1 MFNRW
6 SAALIVLY
14 LFSFNASAVGGD
26 NPFAKSESLSTVR
39 NAVWNIDK
47 EAGQASKSIADN
59 GSYYHLQFD
68 NKQLKLVITSD
79 SAGVKPKAFSQF
91 EIKNVEIDGEQAPL
105 FKWCLSNQERHSRF
119 LQQGLTV
126 KKGVCTIDA
135 NAGTFIMRLNSAT
148 LKSLQNGSRLLISL
162 QPFRTTLDLKY
173 DISDFADMYTALNAK
188 PEPVLAKAPVVP
200 MVANVP
206 AVAVSKPVK
215 LCKAQAPAKYKR
227 IKAVEYK
234 CVDIVAKTKAE
245 AAVDKLVAQEKE
257 KLQKEK
263 EQQLKLAVEKD
274 KQRLLAEAKKQ
285 KELAAKTERERRV
298 QLEAAAVI
306 EKQAALGQEISAKM
320 ISMCNK
326 FWIKGEHR
334 CYCEK
339 YIEHAPSG
347 IESDP
352 SCK

>member
-1 MFNRW
+1 MFNW
-6 SAALIVLY
+6 LSTAFIVLY
-14 LFSFNASAVGGD
+14 LFSFNAIAVGDD
-26 NPFAKSESLSTVR
+26 NPFAKSESLSTAK
-39 NAVWNIDK
+39 NAVWNLDK
-47 EAGQASKSIADN
+47 ESGQASKSIADD
-59 GSYYHLQFD
+59 GAYYHLQFD
-68 NKQLKLVITSD
+68 NKQIKLVITSD
-79 SAGVKPKAFSQF
+79 AAGMKPKAFSQF
-91 EIKNVEIDGEQAPL
+91 EIQNVEIDGEQPPL

-135 NAGTFIMRLNSAT
+135 NAGSFIMRLNSAT
-148 LKSLQNGSRLLISL
+148 LKSLQSGSRLLISL

-173 DISDFADMYTALNAK
+173 DISDFSDMYTALNAK
-188 PEPVLAKAPVVP
+188 PEPVVAKSPVVS
-200 MVANVP
+200 AP
-206 AVAVSKPVK
+206 AAAVSKPVQM
-215 LCKAQAPAKYKR
+215 CKAQAPAKYKN

-234 CVDIVAKTKAE
+234 CVDIVAKTRAE
-245 AAVDKLVAQEKE
+245 ASVDKLVAEEKV

-263 EQQLKLAVEKD
+263 EKQLKLAAEKD
-274 KQRLLAEAKKQ
+274 KQRQLAEAKKQ

-326 FWIKGEHR
+326 FWTKGEHR

-339 YIEHAPSG
+339 YIQHAPSG

>member
-1 MFNRW
+1 MFNW
-6 SAALIVLY
+6 LSAAFIALY
-14 LFSFNASAVGGD
+14 LFSFNAFAFGGD
-26 NPFAKSESLSTVR
+26 NPFAKNESLSTA
-39 NAVWNIDK
+39 NSAVWNIDK
-47 EAGQASKSIADN
+47 EAVEATKSIEDD
-59 GSYYHLQFD
+59 GTYYHLQFD
-68 NKQLKLVITSD
+68 NKQIKLVITSD
-79 SAGVKPKAFSQF
+79 AAGVQPRTFSQF
-91 EIKNVEIDGEQAPL
+91 EIQNVEIDGEQAPL

-148 LKSLQNGSRLLISL
+148 LKSLQSGSRLLISL
-162 QPFRTTLDLKY
+162 QPFRTTLELKY
-173 DISDFADMYTALNAK
+173 DISDFSDMYTALNAK
-188 PEPVLAKAPVVP
+188 PEPVFAKAPV
-200 MVANVP
+200 VANVP
-206 AVAVSKPVK
+206 AVALSQSVK
-215 LCKAQAPAKYKR
+215 ICKAEAPAKYKK

-234 CVDIVAKTKAE
+234 CVDIVAKTRAE
-245 AAVDKLVAQEKE
+245 ASVDKLVAQEKE
-257 KLQKEK
+257 KQQK
-263 EQQLKLAVEKD
+263 QKLAAEKD
-274 KQRLLAEAKKQ
+274 KLEKDKLRQLAEAKKK
-285 KELAAKTERERRV
+285 KEMAARDEQERRI

-326 FWIKGEHR
+326 FWTKGEHR

-347 IESDP
+347 IVSDA